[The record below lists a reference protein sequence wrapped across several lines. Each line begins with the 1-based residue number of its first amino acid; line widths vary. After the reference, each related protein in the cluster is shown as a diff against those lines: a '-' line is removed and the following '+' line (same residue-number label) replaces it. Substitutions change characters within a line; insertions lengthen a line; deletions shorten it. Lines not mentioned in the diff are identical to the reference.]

1 MSADKQLF
9 FLDDHAT
16 PATPPEVWPA
26 LVVTGEQ
33 IEAEIARLSA
43 KSIAQGDSRR
53 AYVVHPDSLEPGRGL
68 APGIDVSVNVLL
80 PGESTRP
87 FRENASSVAFCI
99 RGQGTCRVDA
109 MTMDFTTNDVWNIP
123 SMGVFS
129 YQNGSPDPVVFLS
142 YSNTPVLKKLGIHVY
157 DAAPQPAP
165 QMQVVANA
173 EHKDK
178 MQRAKA
184 SATNAA
190 IGTHGARVLGYEYLI
205 DIDVVTSSPL
215 VWPWKEVS
223 QHLDAVEHLG
233 GEAGKGYQG
242 RHLVALYNPATERRM
257 GTTPAFFASMAQF
270 PPNRVDAPHRHS
282 SAAINYIFAGDGRS
296 TVENRKFTWKAG
308 DLMLSAPGWAVHN
321 HAAGEHGCNILT
333 IQDHPL
339 QIAMESL
346 IWQETLKGA
355 VFKMGAEAGAQTN
368 IAESIAAE

>member
-1 MSADKQLF
+1 MNDSKELF
-9 FLDDHAT
+9 FVDSQAM
-16 PATPPEVWPA
+16 PPRPPEFWPA

-33 IEAEIARLSA
+33 IEGEIARLSG
-43 KSIAQGDSRR
+43 KPIAEGDIRR
-53 AYVVHPDSLEPGRGL
+53 AYVVHPDAVEPGLGL

-87 FRENASSVAFCI
+87 FRESASSVAFCI

-109 MTMDFTTNDVWNIP
+109 RTMDFTTNDVWNVP

-129 YQNGSPDPVVFLS
+129 YRNASTEPVVFLS
-142 YSNTPVLKKLGIHVY
+142 YSNAPVLKKLGVHVFET
-157 DAAPQPAP
+157 APEAP
-165 QMQVVANA
+165 PRMQVVADA
-173 EHKDK
+173 EHKEK

-190 IGTHGARVLGYEYLI
+190 IGSDGARVLGYEYLI
-205 DIDVVTSSPL
+205 DIDVVTSRPL
-215 VWPWKEVS
+215 AWPWKEVS

-233 GEAGKGYQG
+233 GAAGKGYQG

-257 GTTPAFFASMAQF
+257 GTTPAFFASIAQF

-296 TVENRKFTWKAG
+296 TVEGRKFTWKAG

-333 IQDHPL
+333 VQDHPL

-355 VFKMGAEAGAQTN
+355 IFKMGAEAGAQTN
-368 IAESIAAE
+368 IADSIAAE